1 MKFLTICFLIFYL
14 IMLFEKKGFTNLVN
28 KIIDIDSSEIT
39 EILLGDNGKD
49 KSDIFKFIIFG
60 SISVVMSI
68 IEIFYM
74 FFALTYLPK
83 IVGIGYIILWICLFI
98 RNIIKHKKDKN
109 RKLEGGLLN
118 YIISIV
124 DVLYYLCMIKVLFL

>member
-74 FFALTYLPK
+74 FFALAYLPK
-83 IVGIGYIILWICLFI
+83 NYKYRIHNSLDLSFC
-98 RNIIKHKKDKN
+98 KKYN
-109 RKLEGGLLN
+109 
-118 YIISIV
+118 
-124 DVLYYLCMIKVLFL
+124 